1 MSQKKVTF
9 EEALADDDFGLI
21 IDKYGN
27 LKGLYMPEGK
37 EADEFVPDTIVTIL
51 ESVYGLN
58 LGDEVT
64 IH

>member
-21 IDKYGN
+21 IDKDGN
-27 LKGLYMPEGK
+27 LKGLFMPEDK
-37 EADEFVPDTIVTIL
+37 QENEFVPDTIVTIL
-51 ESVYGLN
+51 ESVYGLD

>member
-21 IDKYGN
+21 IDKDGN
-27 LKGLYMPEGK
+27 LKGLFMPEGK
-37 EADEFVPDTIVTIL
+37 QENEFVPDTIVTIL
-51 ESVYGLN
+51 ESVYGLD